1 MHAIR
6 SARFHLRASRSGGR
20 VVLWVGCV
28 LAYLAATYAA
38 DRSPATMAD
47 AASKFLS
54 TLTPEQKQTAS
65 FAFDNVK
72 ERERFGFVPTEM
84 HPRVGLTIEK
94 MTEPQRQAAHNL
106 LKSGLSQKGY
116 MTASAIMEL
125 ESVLNLI
132 ENPPGAKPGKLE
144 RNPLKYYVWVFGTP
158 SAKGTWGWKVEGHHL
173 SVNFTVVGGHNMVS
187 AAPHFFGS
195 NPAEVK
201 DGPKKGLRVLGFE
214 EDPARE
220 LVTALDESQRAKAI
234 INATAPNDI
243 VTRAEGTVSPLTPT
257 GIAVTDLQPK
267 QREMLM
273 RVVDAYVSV
282 MAPDI
287 AADRMAALKK
297 AGLDKLTF
305 AWAGE
310 LERGKRHYYRVQG
323 PTFLIE
329 FDNTQNDGNHVHSVW
344 RDFNGDF
351 GRDILKEH
359 VTSVKH

>member
-1 MHAIR
+1 MRAMR
-6 SARFHLRASRSGGR
+6 SPR
-20 VVLWVGCV
+20 VFLWLACV
-28 LAYLAATYAA
+28 LAYFAATYAA
-38 DRSPATMAD
+38 DRSPANMAD
-47 AASKFLS
+47 AANKFLS
-54 TLTPEQKQTAS
+54 TLTPEQKKTVS

-106 LKSGLSQKGY
+106 LKTGLSQKGY
-116 MTASAIMEL
+116 MTATSIMEL
-125 ESVLNLI
+125 ETILNGI
-132 ENPPGAKPGKLE
+132 ENPPGAKPRETPLE
-144 RNPLKYYVWVFGTP
+144 RNPLKYFVWVFGTP
-158 SAKGTWGWKVEGHHL
+158 SEKGTWGWKVEGHHVSL
-173 SVNFTVVGGHNMVS
+173 NFTVAGGHMVS

-220 LVTALDESQRAKAI
+220 LVMALDAGQRTKAV
-234 INATAPNDI
+234 INTTAPNDI
-243 VTRAEGTVSPLTPT
+243 VTRNEGTISALSPT
-257 GIAVTDLQPK
+257 GIAATDLQPK

-273 RVVDAYVSV
+273 RVVDAYVAV

-297 AGLDKLTF
+297 AGLDKISF

-310 LERGKRHYYRVQG
+310 TERGKKHYYRVQG

-351 GRDILKEH
+351 GRDILREH
-359 VTSVKH
+359 VTSVSH

>member
-1 MHAIR
+1 
-6 SARFHLRASRSGGR
+6 
-20 VVLWVGCV
+20 LWLGCV
-28 LAYLAATYAA
+28 LALAATYAA
-38 DRSPATMAD
+38 DRSPASMAD
-47 AASKFLS
+47 AANKFLS

-106 LKSGLSQKGY
+106 LKTGLSQKGY

-132 ENPPGAKPGKLE
+132 ENPPGGKPGKLE

-158 SAKGTWGWKVEGHHL
+158 SAKGTWAWKVEGHHL
-173 SVNFTVVGGHNMVS
+173 SLNFTVVGGHNMVS

-195 NPAEVK
+195 NPAEVM

-220 LVTALDESQRAKAI
+220 LVMALDESQRAKAI
-234 INATAPNDI
+234 INTTAPNDI
-243 VTRAEGTVSPLTPT
+243 VTRAEGAVSPLTPT
-257 GIAVTDLQPK
+257 GVAATDLQPK

-305 AWAGE
+305 AWAGAV
-310 LERGKRHYYRVQG
+310 ERGQRHYYRVQG

-329 FDNTQNDGNHVHSVW
+329 FDNTQNNGNHVHSVW

-351 GRDILKEH
+351 GRDILREH

>member
-1 MHAIR
+1 MRAIR
-6 SARFHLRASRSGGR
+6 SARF
-20 VVLWVGCV
+20 VLWLGCV
-28 LAYLAATYAA
+28 LAYFAATYAA
-38 DRSPATMAD
+38 DRSPANMAD
-47 AASKFLS
+47 AANKFLS
-54 TLTPEQKQTAS
+54 TLTPEQKQTAM

-106 LKSGLSQKGY
+106 LKAGLSQKGY
-116 MTASAIMEL
+116 MTATSIMEL
-125 ESVLNLI
+125 ESILNAI
-132 ENPPGAKPGKLE
+132 ENPPGAKPRERPLE
-144 RNPLKYYVWVFGTP
+144 RNPLKYFVWVFGTP
-158 SAKGTWGWKVEGHHL
+158 SAKGSWGWKVEGHHVSL
-173 SVNFTVVGGHNMVS
+173 NFTVVHGTMVS

-220 LVTALDESQRAKAI
+220 LVMALDAAQRAKAV
-234 INATAPNDI
+234 INTTAPNDI
-243 VTRAEGTVSPLTPT
+243 VTRNESTINPLTPT
-257 GIAVTDLQPK
+257 GIPATELQPK

-297 AGLDKLTF
+297 AGLDNLTF

-310 LERGKRHYYRVQG
+310 TERGKKHYYRVQG

-351 GRDILKEH
+351 GRDLLREH

>member
-1 MHAIR
+1 MRAIR
-6 SARFHLRASRSGGR
+6 SARF
-20 VVLWVGCV
+20 VLWLGCV
-28 LAYLAATYAA
+28 LAYFAATYAA
-38 DRSPATMAD
+38 DRSPANMAD
-47 AASKFLS
+47 AANKFLS
-54 TLTPEQKQTAS
+54 TLTPEQKQTAM

-116 MTASAIMEL
+116 MTTTTIMEL
-125 ESVLNLI
+125 ESILNVI
-132 ENPPGAKPGKLE
+132 ENPPGAKPRERPLE
-144 RNPLKYYVWVFGTP
+144 RNPLKYFVWVFGTP
-158 SAKGTWGWKVEGHHL
+158 AAKGAWGWKVEGHHVSL
-173 SVNFTVVGGHNMVS
+173 NFTIVNGNMVS

-195 NPAEVK
+195 NPAEVR
-201 DGPKKGLRVLGFE
+201 DGAKKGLRVLGFE

-220 LVTALDESQRAKAI
+220 LVTSLDASQRTKAI
-234 INATAPNDI
+234 INTTAPNDI
-243 VTRAEGTVSPLTPT
+243 VTRNESTVSALTPA
-257 GIAVTDLQPK
+257 GIAATDLQPK

-287 AADRMAALKK
+287 AADRMAALKN

-305 AWAGE
+305 AWAGD
-310 LERGKRHYYRVQG
+310 LERGKKHYYRVQG

-344 RDFNGDF
+344 RDFTGDF
-351 GRDILKEH
+351 GRDLLREH

>member
-1 MHAIR
+1 MRAIR
-6 SARFHLRASRSGGR
+6 SARF
-20 VVLWVGCV
+20 VLWLGCV
-28 LAYLAATYAA
+28 LAYFAATYAA
-38 DRSPATMAD
+38 DRSPANMAD
-47 AASKFLS
+47 AANKFLS

-106 LKSGLSQKGY
+106 LKAGLSQKGY
-116 MTASAIMEL
+116 MTATAIMEL
-125 ESVLNLI
+125 ESILNVI
-132 ENPPGAKPGKLE
+132 ENPPGGKPRERPLE

-158 SAKGTWGWKVEGHHL
+158 AAKGAWGWKVEGHHVSL
-173 SVNFTVVGGHNMVS
+173 NFTVVNGSMVS

-195 NPAEVK
+195 NPAEVR
-201 DGPKKGLRVLGFE
+201 DGAKKGLRVLGFE

-220 LVTALDESQRAKAI
+220 LVMALDAAQRTKAV
-234 INATAPNDI
+234 INTTAPNDI
-243 VTRAEGTVSPLTPT
+243 VTRNESTVTALTPT
-257 GIAVTDLQPK
+257 GIAAIELQPK

-297 AGLDKLTF
+297 AGLDKITF

-310 LERGKRHYYRVQG
+310 LERGKKHYYRVQG

-344 RDFNGDF
+344 RDFTGDV
-351 GRDILKEH
+351 GRDLLREH
-359 VTSVKH
+359 VTSVRH

>member
-1 MHAIR
+1 MRAIR
-6 SARFHLRASRSGGR
+6 SPRFHLRASRSGGR
-20 VVLWVGCV
+20 VVLWLCCV
-28 LAYLAATYAA
+28 LAYFAATYAA
-38 DRSPATMAD
+38 DRSPASMAD
-47 AASKFLS
+47 AANKFLS
-54 TLTPEQKQTAS
+54 TLTPDQKQTAS

-125 ESVLNLI
+125 ESILNLI
-132 ENPPGAKPGKLE
+132 ENPPGSTPGKLE
-144 RNPLKYYVWVFGTP
+144 RNPLKYFVWVFGTP
-158 SAKGTWGWKVEGHHL
+158 SAKGTWGWKVEGHHVSL
-173 SVNFTVVGGHNMVS
+173 NFTVAGGNMVS

-214 EDPARE
+214 EDPGRE
-220 LVTALDESQRAKAI
+220 LAMALDDAQRAKAV

-243 VTRAEGTVSPLTPT
+243 VTRNEGTVSPLTPT
-257 GIAVTDLQPK
+257 GIAATDLQPK

-310 LERGKRHYYRVQG
+310 LERGKKHYYRVQG

-351 GRDILKEH
+351 GRDLLREH

>member
-1 MHAIR
+1 MRAIR
-6 SARFHLRASRSGGR
+6 SARF
-20 VVLWVGCV
+20 VLWLGCV
-28 LAYLAATYAA
+28 LAYFAATYAA
-38 DRSPATMAD
+38 DRSPANMAD
-47 AASKFLS
+47 AANKFLS
-54 TLTPEQKQTAS
+54 ALTPDQKQIAS

-72 ERERFGFVPTEM
+72 ERERFGFVPSEM

-94 MTEPQRQAAHNL
+94 MTEPQRQMAHNL
-106 LKSGLSQKGY
+106 LKTGLSQKGY
-116 MTASAIMEL
+116 MTTAAIMEL
-125 ESVLNLI
+125 ESILNVI
-132 ENPPGAKPGKLE
+132 ENPPGAKPRERPLE

-158 SAKGTWGWKVEGHHL
+158 AAKGTWGWKVEGHHV
-173 SVNFTVVGGHNMVS
+173 SVNFTVVNGHMVS

-220 LVTALDESQRAKAI
+220 LMMALDASQRTKAL
-234 INATAPNDI
+234 INTTAPNDI
-243 VTRAEGTVSPLTPT
+243 VTRNEGTVTPLTPT
-257 GIAVTDLQPK
+257 GIAATDLQPK

-297 AGLDKLTF
+297 AGLDNLTF

-310 LERGKRHYYRVQG
+310 LERGKKHYYRVQG

-351 GRDILKEH
+351 GRDLLREH
-359 VTSVKH
+359 VTGMKH